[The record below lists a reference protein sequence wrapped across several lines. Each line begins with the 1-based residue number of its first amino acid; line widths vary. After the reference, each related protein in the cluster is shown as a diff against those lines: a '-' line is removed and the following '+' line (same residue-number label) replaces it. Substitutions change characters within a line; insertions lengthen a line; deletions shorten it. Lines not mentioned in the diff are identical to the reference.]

1 MEIKVRYENQ
11 VTTIQVPEED
21 FTVMIEMDYQER
33 CAAADDPASITRRT
47 PQEILDTEINRPDY
61 NNWHRHWRHT
71 DGDAIPPRLDH
82 KAGFLSRN
90 QDDSGAPHHYTVEDF
105 PDVAGPLR
113 QLTEESYEET
123 CALVRR
129 VLKPSYAD
137 MVIAIHIDGMK
148 IVEYAALISDKPD
161 NVSHRLHRAEKKLKD
176 FFEKRLV

>member
-1 MEIKVRYENQ
+1 M
-11 VTTIQVPEED
+11 
-21 FTVMIEMDYQER
+21 
-33 CAAADDPASITRRT
+33 
-47 PQEILDTEINRPDY
+47 
-61 NNWHRHWRHT
+61 
-71 DGDAIPPRLDH
+71 
-82 KAGFLSRN
+82 
-90 QDDSGAPHHYTVEDF
+90 PHHYTVEDF

-161 NVSHRLHRAEKKLKD
+161 NVSHRLHRAERKLKD

>member
-61 NNWHRHWRHT
+61 NNWHRHWNT
-71 DGDAIPPRLDH
+71 QMVMQFRLGWITRQ
-82 KAGFLSRN
+82 AFSPVIMMIRV
-90 QDDSGAPHHYTVEDF
+90 APHPNTVEDF
-105 PDVAGPLR
+105 PDVACPLR

-129 VLKPSYAD
+129 CLSLP
-137 MVIAIHIDGMK
+137 MPIWVIAIHIDGMRSWK
-148 IVEYAALISDKPD
+148 TR
-161 NVSHRLHRAEKKLKD
+161 H
-176 FFEKRLV
+176 